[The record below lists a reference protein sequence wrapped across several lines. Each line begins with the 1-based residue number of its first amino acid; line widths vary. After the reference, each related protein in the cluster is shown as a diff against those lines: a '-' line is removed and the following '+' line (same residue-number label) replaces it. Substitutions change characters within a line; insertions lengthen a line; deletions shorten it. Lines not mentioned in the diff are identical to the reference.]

1 MSLSKGC
8 PYLGGAQQ
16 QKLRTALRQAQGE
29 RFLWWRF
36 SSPLPLAGG
45 RFLSLDLIAHA
56 HEQLN
61 MAFGV
66 FMHKDGS
73 GYADIPEVHYQF
85 PKIYLSRAKQM
96 VGDWIVYREPVKLPQ
111 SKGFFAVAKV
121 AQIIPDPDRADHF
134 RALIQAGSYLPFQ
147 PTVPHI
153 VDGQPVERDLA
164 NAQAAVRP
172 LSHSDFARIIALGLR
187 DDEVLPRVDPPTDK
201 ADAVTKH
208 PVFEAPTGDYAATLP
223 GAVERQIIQSLVSR
237 PFRDRAFRRAVLH
250 AYDGRCAVTGW
261 RLVNGGGRL
270 EAEAAH
276 IRPVEHGGPDSVR
289 NGLALSGTAHWMF
302 DRGLI
307 GVADNHEII
316 VHRKVNDRTGL
327 EAIINPSGR
336 IIAPE
341 READRPHPQFLAWH
355 REFHA
360 FLA

>member
-1 MSLSKGC
+1 
-8 PYLGGAQQ
+8 
-16 QKLRTALRQAQGE
+16 
-29 RFLWWRF
+29 
-36 SSPLPLAGG
+36 
-45 RFLSLDLIAHA
+45 
-56 HEQLN
+56 

-73 GYADIPEVHYQF
+73 IYDDIPEVHYQF
-85 PKIYLSRAKQM
+85 PKAYLSRAQKM

-121 AQIIPDPDRADHF
+121 ERIIPDPTISDRY
-134 RALIQAGSYLPFQ
+134 RALIEPGSYLPFE

-172 LSHSDFARIIALGLR
+172 LSSSDFARIISLGLPK
-187 DDEVLPRVDPPTDK
+187 DEILPRVDPQDQI
-201 ADAVTKH
+201 A
-208 PVFEAPTGDYAATLP
+208 EAKDRNRDEVLGLDPYLASLP
-223 GAVERQIIQSLVSR
+223 GVVERQIVQSLVNR

-276 IRPVEHGGPDSVR
+276 IRPVEHGGPDSIR

-307 GVADNHEII
+307 GVDDNHQII
-316 VHRKVNDRTGL
+316 IHRKVNDRAGV
-327 EAIINPSGR
+327 EAIINPTGK
-336 IIAPE
+336 IIAPP
-341 READRPHPQFLAWH
+341 RESDRPHPQFLHWH
-355 REFHA
+355 REFHGFHA
-360 FLA
+360 